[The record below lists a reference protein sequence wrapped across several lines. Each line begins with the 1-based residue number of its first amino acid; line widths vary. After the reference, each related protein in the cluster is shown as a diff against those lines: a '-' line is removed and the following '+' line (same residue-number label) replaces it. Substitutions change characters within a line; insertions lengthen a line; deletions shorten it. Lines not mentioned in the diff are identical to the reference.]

1 MHVESPS
8 TMFGSTMCY
17 VALRL
22 LGVGRDEECMALGRT
37 FLHAHGGCTYTG
49 SWAKFYLCLLGAMEW
64 AGHQV
69 TKPKPK
75 PNPHPNPTPNL
86 NPNPNPDPEP
96 EPHQVIPPEAWL
108 LPQWFPFHPARLW
121 CHCRMVYL
129 PMSYIYGTK
138 YIYPEAETDP
148 TVLR

>member
-49 SWAKFYLCLLGAMEW
+49 SWEQL
-64 AGHQV
+64 GHQ
-69 TKPKPK
+69 
-75 PNPHPNPTPNL
+75 L
-86 NPNPNPDPEP
+86 
-96 EPHQVIPPEAWL
+96 QV
-108 LPQWFPFHPARLW
+108 RV
-121 CHCRMVYL
+121 RVRV
-129 PMSYIYGTK
+129 S
-138 YIYPEAETDP
+138 
-148 TVLR
+148 

>member
-8 TMFGSTMCY
+8 TMFGATMCY

-22 LGVGRDEECMALGRT
+22 LGVARDEECMALGRA

-69 TKPKPK
+69 TDPSPSPHPALILSLTLTLRLTLTSTLTRSSRPKPGCSRSGSLS
-75 PNPHPNPTPNL
+75 TPRGSG
-86 NPNPNPDPEP
+86 
-96 EPHQVIPPEAWL
+96 A
-108 LPQWFPFHPARLW
+108 
-121 CHCRMVYL
+121 
-129 PMSYIYGTK
+129 T
-138 YIYPEAETDP
+138 AEWSTY
-148 TVLR
+148 R